1 MNQSVTLRAAI
12 TTLDQPVLASSRSWV
27 AIVSELIKARLTL
40 LVVLT
45 TWVGYYLGSGPFL
58 DVVRMI
64 HTVGGTGML
73 AAGAAI
79 LNQVLERDFDGQMRR
94 TADRPLPAGHITPGV
109 ALLSGVG
116 ASLGGM
122 AWLLFGV
129 SPLAACLGAITLST
143 YVFLYTP
150 LKRVTTLNTVI
161 GAIPGAL
168 PPLLGWCAATGG
180 WGTGGWAL
188 FSILFF
194 WQLPHFMAISWI
206 YRRDYAHAGFRMLS
220 GVDMDGRQTGSSA
233 VRNTLALLVVS
244 LFPFALRMNGGF
256 YLTGALL
263 LGAGFLV
270 CAVRF
275 ALRRGDVQAR
285 QLFFASIIYLPLLLA
300 LLVADKRTMPG
311 GSTSAPLVGEA
322 HAFASIHPPA
332 H

>member
-1 MNQSVTLRAAI
+1 VGI
-12 TTLDQPVLASSRSWV
+12 F
-27 AIVSELIKARLTL
+27 SELIKARLTL

-45 TWVGYYLGSGPFL
+45 TWVGYYLGSGSFL

-94 TADRPLPAGHITPGV
+94 TAGRPLPAGQITSGV
-109 ALLSGVG
+109 ALLMGVS

-122 AWLLFGV
+122 AWLLLGV
-129 SPLAACLGAITLST
+129 NPLAACLGAVTLST

-150 LKRVTTLNTVI
+150 LKRVTTLNTIV

-180 WGTGGWAL
+180 WGAGGWAL

-220 GVDMDGRQTGSSA
+220 GVDTDGRQTGASA

-244 LFPFALRMNGGF
+244 LFPFALKMNGAF
-256 YLTGALL
+256 YLAGAIL
-263 LGAGFLV
+263 LGLGFLV

-275 ALRRGDVQAR
+275 ALRRTDLQAR

-300 LLVADKRTMPG
+300 LMVADKRPIFG
-311 GSTSAPLVGEA
+311 GSASTSPPGEA
-322 HAFASIHPPA
+322 HSIASIQPPT